1 MASEM
6 NNETDTSGSTKS
18 SGINDG
24 GETSTQLGTASG
36 FDVSKQISLMT
47 ETDIMELL
55 AKAAK
60 AEEHW
65 DRLLRMSAEFDNFKK
80 RAVRDRQDAIRYA
93 NESLLEKLIP
103 ALDNFEMALAAAQ
116 SSDATPND
124 AIKTGVSMVYQHL
137 KGVMADVGLE
147 TLDASQ
153 GAFDPNWQEAVS
165 EVESRDVPEGHV
177 VQQLRKGY
185 RLKDRLLRP
194 AKVIVAKKS
203 VG

>member
-1 MASEM
+1 M
-6 NNETDTSGSTKS
+6 NNETDTLGTTKNT
-18 SGINDG
+18 GANPE
-24 GETSTQLGTASG
+24 GETSGQSPYAAGSQAS
-36 FDVSKQISLMT
+36 KPISLLT
-47 ETDIMELL
+47 EADIIELI

-80 RAVRDRQDAIRYA
+80 RAARDRQDAIRYA

-116 SSDATPND
+116 SSEGTTND
-124 AIKTGVSMVYQHL
+124 AIKTGVNMVYQHL
-137 KGVMADVGLE
+137 KSVMADAGLE

-153 GAFDPNWQEAVS
+153 GTFDPNWQEAVS
-165 EVESRDVPEGHV
+165 QVETQDMPEGQV

-185 RLKDRLLRP
+185 RLRDRLLRP
-194 AKVIVAKKS
+194 SKVIVSKKS
-203 VG
+203 AS